1 MKLVIS
7 KEQLKDALAI
17 TSKALPKAVLTPERG
32 HLLFIVKDGILKVSG
47 TNNDLKAQY
56 IVSLISSDGDISFTV
71 DPKILDKLISK
82 IDQDNISLEFE
93 SSNLTLKV
101 YTSEDE
107 SSFNT
112 LQTFPTD
119 KMLTVGAVDKDLS
132 VTYPI
137 NRELLL
143 RVLSYSWKYLDTSKE
158 ENKKYD
164 FIVINN
170 GVSFSAN
177 GLNKMGF
184 LVTADFKGINNL
196 KIRKQA
202 IPIFIFIL
210 NKLQDKTVIL
220 GEMDNDIIIKT
231 ESSNVYFSC
240 LKSTVEASKINL
252 DHLKKDGPYV
262 EINRIELIKKL
273 NRLTATRDTATTSG
287 IEVTLSG
294 AGDSSYLDMALLA
307 NLKAKERIQC
317 KRVNDTS
324 TSDVTHILDYKLFLM
339 EVSSFIQENI
349 NLYINE
355 NNSFFKVHEVIK
367 DDDLGLKYIT
377 VGVGSYSR
385 IIKK

>member
-1 MKLVIS
+1 MKLVVS

-17 TSKALPKAVLTPERG
+17 TAKALPKAVLSLERG
-32 HLLFIVKDGILKVSG
+32 HLLFVVKDGTLKISG

-56 IVSLISSDGDISFTV
+56 IASLVSSDGDITFTA

-82 IDQDNISLEFE
+82 IDQDNITFE
-93 SSNLTLKV
+93 LDPSNLTLKV
-101 YTSEDE
+101 YTSEDG

-119 KMLTVGAVDKDLS
+119 KMLTVGSIDKNLS
-132 VTYPI
+132 VSYTL

-143 RVLSYSWKYLDTSKE
+143 RVLSYSWKYLETSKE

-184 LVTADFKGINNL
+184 LVTADFKGIDNL

-202 IPIFIFIL
+202 IPLFIFVL
-210 NKLQDKTVIL
+210 NKLQNKTIIL
-220 GEMDNDIIIKT
+220 GELDNDIVLKT
-231 ESSNVYFSC
+231 ESTNVYFSC

-252 DHLKKDGPYV
+252 DYLKKDGPYT
-262 EINRIELIKKL
+262 EINRTELVKKL

-287 IEVTLSG
+287 IELTLSG
-294 AGDSSYLDMALLA
+294 AGDNAYLDMALLA

-317 KRVNDTS
+317 KRVNDSS

-349 NLYINE
+349 HLYINE
-355 NNSFFKVHEVIK
+355 NNSFFRIHEVIK
-367 DDDLGLKYIT
+367 DDELGLKYIT